1 MKENNVFTNSLL
13 GAIIQDSGMRERSN
27 ASDKLFFWIN
37 NLLHGVQK
45 QFIVATS

>member
-27 ASDKLFFWIN
+27 ASDKLFFELTIYYMGYKSSS
-37 NLLHGVQK
+37 L
-45 QFIVATS
+45 